1 MLESSSKRKKRETE
15 QKCIIYESNI
25 KYSETNKFVP
35 LSNVKGNP
43 QEKLDYLLSIC
54 SNKMKQANSISLARK
69 LETIFKTIPKT
80 VDGLELD

>member
-1 MLESSSKRKKRETE
+1 MLEPSSKRKKRETE
-15 QKCIIYESNI
+15 QKCIIHESNI

-54 SNKMKQANSISLARK
+54 SNEMKQAKNISFARK

-80 VDGLELD
+80 VDGLE